1 MFIITMDK
9 NEGWNGWRQRF
20 WLKMIETC
28 GNLRTKLK
36 ILSEEICP
44 ESEDWR
50 RIKRKRMSNV
60 SDRIF
65 VAVIINKYG

>member
-1 MFIITMDK
+1 
-9 NEGWNGWRQRF
+9 
-20 WLKMIETC
+20 MIETC